1 MTITAN
7 LADGRVLNFPDG
19 TDPTV
24 IQNTVRGMISNTQQ
38 PAVQDANIID
48 SDALPVD
55 SLQPV
60 TQELRPEQAATPVE
74 QDFIPTEENLAIPPA
89 RQPQTTVGQD
99 ITTGL
104 ETGAAIVSSAVAE
117 PIAGFAGLITAPFVG
132 IEEAVKNIDSIR
144 DSLTFQPKSE
154 ESKAQLQSIGE
165 VLKPIGEAFSQAESL
180 LGDSVLEATG
190 SPSLA
195 AAAHSL
201 PTAVLEL
208 IGVKGLKSTKL
219 KDVKLSSNIAEA
231 IQQSAPDIK
240 AIKSATTA
248 AYKELD
254 DLGVKIK
261 PEVYDRFV
269 DNLQAKLNKQGLD
282 KDLTPK
288 ATTALDRLIESKGT
302 AKTAGE
308 IEVLRKKAQIAA
320 KSIESSDARLG
331 SMIIEDIDLAL
342 DKLSNE
348 IGGKFKQARGL
359 AQRAFKSQTITDMI
373 ENASHTASGM
383 ENGLRIEARKILKN
397 KKKRRG
403 FTSDELSAL
412 RKIEQGTKSANVA
425 KFLGK
430 FGISEQQ
437 ATSMLGASIGIGG
450 GGAIG
455 AMFGPGGAAIGAL
468 TVPALGQ
475 LAKKTAQRITLKN
488 TKLADDLVR
497 AGKNANEVT
506 KAYLKHTPISD
517 RSISD
522 LTDLLLDPNLRGVD
536 VIKSTSNKTVSDAI
550 FFAKEIKRR
559 MKQSASA
566 ATIAAPATLEEQQ

>member
-1 MTITAN
+1 MAN
-7 LADGRVLNFPDG
+7 LLLELNQARQP
-19 TDPTV
+19 V
-24 IQNTVRGMISNTQQ
+24 NLLAEIQQQ
-38 PAVQDANIID
+38 PGVQNANIID
-48 SDALPVD
+48 STALPSD
-55 SLQPV
+55 SVQPV
-60 TQELRPEQAATPVE
+60 ELRPTQAATPLS
-74 QDFIPTEENLAIPPA
+74 QDFIPTEEALAVPPA
-89 RQPQTTVGQD
+89 IQPETSVGDQALG
-99 ITTGL
+99 TL
-104 ETGAAIVSSAVAE
+104 ETAATIGSSIVAE
-117 PIAGFAGLITAPFVG
+117 PVSGLAGLISAPFVG
-132 IEEAVKNIDSIR
+132 VEGAVKNIDSIR
-144 DSLTFQPKSE
+144 DSLTFEPKSE
-154 ESKAQLQSIGE
+154 TSKAQLQSIGKTLE
-165 VLKPIGEAFSQAESL
+165 PVGDAFSKAESF
-180 LGDSVLEATG
+180 LGNSVLEATG
-190 SPSLA
+190 SPELA

-201 PTAVLEL
+201 PTAMLEL
-208 IGVKGLKSTKL
+208 IGVKGLRSSRL
-219 KDVKLSSNIAEA
+219 SGAKLSSNVAEA
-231 IQQSAPDIK
+231 IQQAAPDLK
-240 AIKSATTA
+240 TIKSATTS

-269 DNLQAKLNKQGLD
+269 DNLQAKLTKQGLD

-288 ATTALDRLIESKGT
+288 ATTALDRLVEAKGT
-302 AKTAGE
+302 AKTASE

-331 SMIIEDIDLAL
+331 SMIIEDIDLSL

-359 AQRAFKSQTITDMI
+359 AQRAFKSQSITDMI

-403 FTSDELSAL
+403 FTGEELSAL
-412 RKIEQGTKSANVA
+412 KKIEQGTTSANVA

-430 FGISEQQ
+430 FGISEGQ

-455 AMFGPGGAAIGAL
+455 AMFGSGGAAIGAL

-497 AGKNANEVT
+497 AGKSANEIT
-506 KAYLKHTPISD
+506 KAYLKNTPISD
-517 RSISD
+517 RNVSD
-522 LTDLLLDPNLRGVD
+522 LTDLLLQQDISNLSKV
-536 VIKSTSNKTVSDAI
+536 KPTSNKLVSDAI
-550 FFAKEIKRR
+550 FFANEIKRR
-559 MKQSASA
+559 AKQSSSA
-566 ATIAAPATLEEQQ
+566 AAIAAPTVLPEEQQ